1 MATVH
6 VVIVTLHQF
15 YILFEVWAARLLEL
29 QLCRHIFAIEY
40 SKGVVHSRR
49 GHADSSLCR
58 CTSNMGQDYTP
69 VNCEIQ
75 KSV

>member
-1 MATVH
+1 MATVY
-6 VVIVTLHQF
+6 VVILTLHQF

-29 QLCRHIFAIEY
+29 QLCRHIFAIEH

-49 GHADSSLCR
+49 GHADPSLCR
-58 CTSNMGQDYTP
+58 RTSNMGQDYTP
-69 VNCEIQ
+69 VNCGIQ